1 MPARICLALWLALTA
16 TLGCAAEVGILT
28 IVEGN
33 ARVLRGVSWHKLLP
47 GVRLEE
53 ADIVEV
59 GDRAQ
64 VQLETT
70 TGLLNL
76 AGPGMLY
83 VVGTVS
89 RDGKQAGP
97 LELVLTRG
105 WLKLANKPPGA
116 GLRVRSSLAVLN
128 VNDGIGVVHVESGLL
143 EVFLEAGGARIAETG
158 KDGKEASA
166 HDVRPGEYWGRPADG
181 PFSSERRPP
190 PQFVAALP
198 RHLKDPLFPLASRFK
213 GKTVQLVVDR
223 DISYA
228 EAEPWLAGSSRR
240 VFVQRF
246 QRRLSDPAFRSG
258 VEAHINAY
266 PEWDRILH
274 PQKYAPKEPAQ

>member
-1 MPARICLALWLALTA
+1 MPVRTCLALWLALTA
-16 TLGCAAEVGILT
+16 TLSCAAEVGTLT

-53 ADIVEV
+53 ADIVEAE
-59 GDRAQ
+59 DRTQ

-70 TGLLNL
+70 TGVLNL
-76 AGPGMLY
+76 VGPGTLY
-83 VVGTVS
+83 VVGIAS
-89 RDGKQAGP
+89 RNGQQAGP

-116 GLRVRSSLAVLN
+116 GLRMRSPLAVLN
-128 VNDGIGVVHVESGLL
+128 VNDGVVVVHMESGLL

-166 HDVRPGEYWGRPADG
+166 HDVRPGEYWGRPADR

-228 EAEPWLAGSSRR
+228 EAAPWLAGSYRR
-240 VFVQRF
+240 VFVKRF

-258 VEAHINAY
+258 VEARINAY

-274 PQKYAPKEPAQ
+274 PEKYAPKEPAK